1 MRPFPLQSCASMG
14 MRQIVRDALDQA
26 LCSSAVRSTRTE
38 RRLSRLS
45 RFIKAIDATIVRS
58 SSDKIV
64 FVSTGSDR
72 FFRSNFIG
80 NLFCSTTPQL
90 NVTQLSVAVRL
101 QYGR

>member
-1 MRPFPLQSCASMG
+1 MLKFTGRHVPG
-14 MRQIVRDALDQA
+14 NGNGRVQA

-38 RRLSRLS
+38 RLLSRRS
-45 RFIKAIDATIVRS
+45 RFIRAIDATIVRS
-58 SSDKIV
+58 SSDRIV

-80 NLFCSTTPQL
+80 NLFCSATLQV

-101 QYGR
+101 QCGK